1 MPNPPSSTAGT
12 ARASAD
18 LGIQMDA
25 NMHSVDTVS
34 ATPDTAYN
42 ERFPNSG
49 PIRLARAAH
58 RNIVAIITRSNAS
71 WPATEAAGNRTNEP
85 TNTISIHARYTPSP
99 RKNSGMDGSHG
110 SSGPGAVRPPT
121 VPSSHAGASASRTPT
136 ASSSAK
142 RSSAL
147 SRGRSNSPDPFVSP
161 FSIASNRRA
170 ALVGTPSPVFRWFT
184 ILAKL
189 SPYAQGAPHLDQS
202 LDPSLCL
209 LNDGMIGKDDE
220 NNPRFPTRGRT
231 TGARHEAMV
240 RLEGFA

>member
-12 ARASAD
+12 ASAPAAP
-18 LGIQMDA
+18 GTQMDA
-25 NMHSVDTVS
+25 NMHSVDAAS
-34 ATPDTAYN
+34 ATPDTAYT

-49 PIRLARAAH
+49 PMRLARAAH

-110 SSGPGAVRPPT
+110 SNGPGARAPAT
-121 VPSSHAGASASRTPT
+121 VPSSHAGASAFRTPT

-142 RSSAL
+142 RSSA
-147 SRGRSNSPDPFVSP
+147 SSWDRSSVPDPFVSS
-161 FSIASNRRA
+161 FSMASSRRA
-170 ALVGTPSPVFRWFT
+170 ALVGAPSPAFRWFT

-189 SPYAQGAPHLDQS
+189 RPPAQGAPRLVWSNLPHTAWS
-202 LDPSLCL
+202 LM
-209 LNDGMIGKDDE
+209 G
-220 NNPRFPTRGRT
+220 
-231 TGARHEAMV
+231 
-240 RLEGFA
+240 